1 MFRKQRVR
9 TQIMELNTNFSSFTQ
24 TVSAK
29 FYLHSNSNKVTFSFV
44 CRRAA
49 GAGHLRPPYRL
60 RDQAGCRVRGEQ
72 SYQEPG
78 DAESPPHSR
87 GYLQVRHNIQECLS
101 SLNSIAALSSRFL
114 LVARGCRGGVSTNHS
129 RPPAILGL
137 RPREPCHRLEMSQ
150 SVPRSR
156 HLNIFNCEQYLQ
168 TKMFIETNPMIAAG
182 VLRKRVVETEMRLHP
197 ILWCATGKTF
207 VKLFILFLR
216 MKNC

>member
-168 TKMFIETNPMIAAG
+168 TKC
-182 VLRKRVVETEMRLHP
+182 LLKQ
-197 ILWCATGKTF
+197 IL
-207 VKLFILFLR
+207 
-216 MKNC
+216 

>member
-1 MFRKQRVR
+1 MQNSIY
-9 TQIMELNTNFSSFTQ
+9 TQILS
-24 TVSAK
+24 K
-29 FYLHSNSNKVTFSFV
+29 FSFV
-44 CRRAA
+44 RRRPA
-49 GAGHLRPPYRL
+49 GAGHLRPPHRL
-60 RDQAGCRVRGEQ
+60 RDQAGCRVRGKQ

-87 GYLQVRHNIQECLS
+87 GYLQVRHNFQECLS
-101 SLNSIAALSSRFL
+101 SSNSIAALSSRFL
-114 LVARGCRGGVSTNHS
+114 LVARGCRGGVSTNDS

-182 VLRKRVVETEMRLHP
+182 VWRKRVVETEMRLP
-197 ILWCATGKTF
+197 PTLWCVTGKTF
-207 VKLFILFLR
+207 VIYFILR